1 VKVIFVVGST
11 ASGKSDLAL
20 SAAEKVGGAILNCDS
35 VQIYKGLRIG
45 SALPSNEDFRRAPH
59 FLFSFVPEGTAFTAG
74 EYCREFFAT
83 LESIKDKY
91 PYVFVV
97 GGTGFYFQAL
107 EKGMFDEGAADP
119 KMKAQV
125 ELELKEN
132 PEKVYLEMLK
142 RDPGLKEKIFPND
155 HYRIGRAVELMRTQ
169 NKSLSEIKNEFSK
182 NQSQFPYP
190 LIKTGIGIR
199 KEELLPRVE
208 IRTQKMLSM
217 GLIDEVKE
225 LLSRNQAD
233 WKPLLSVGYQEVQ
246 AFLKGEIAASELY
259 PLIVRNT
266 MRLAKKQRT
275 WFQRDPEISWFRP
288 HEQDEFMNKIKA

>member
-1 VKVIFVVGST
+1 
-11 ASGKSDLAL
+11 
-20 SAAEKVGGAILNCDS
+20 
-35 VQIYKGLRIG
+35 
-45 SALPSNEDFRRAPH
+45 
-59 FLFSFVPEGTAFTAG
+59 
-74 EYCREFFAT
+74 
-83 LESIKDKY
+83 
-91 PYVFVV
+91 
-97 GGTGFYFQAL
+97 
-107 EKGMFDEGAADP
+107 
-119 KMKAQV
+119 
-125 ELELKEN
+125 
-132 PEKVYLEMLK
+132 
-142 RDPGLKEKIFPND
+142 
-155 HYRIGRAVELMRTQ
+155 MRTQ